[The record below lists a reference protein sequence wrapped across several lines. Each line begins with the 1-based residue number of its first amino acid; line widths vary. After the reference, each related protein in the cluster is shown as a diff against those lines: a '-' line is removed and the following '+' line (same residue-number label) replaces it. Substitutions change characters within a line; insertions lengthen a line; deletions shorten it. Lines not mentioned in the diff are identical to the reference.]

1 MDKVFYTIGGILVIA
16 MGLWGAFLCYLI
28 VESAFGGVVA
38 IISLFFFP
46 ALLGFAPWFAL
57 FAHGDFLPL
66 LVTYGGMAP
75 GFVFFWLGY
84 KFDKSS

>member
-1 MDKVFYTIGGILVIA
+1 MDKAFYTIGGLLVIA

-28 VESAFGGVVA
+28 VEASFGGVVA

-46 ALLGFAPWFAL
+46 ALLGFAPWYAL